1 MKLKDHFH
9 REVSCREFIYSY
21 KYIVPFECAYDGRDC
36 VTEEFT
42 RFFEDS
48 MIIVYSCNMS
58 TWCCGLD
65 KARLVI
71 APPSDDE

>member
-21 KYIVPFECAYDGRDC
+21 KYIVPFECAYDGDN

-48 MIIVYSCNMS
+48 MIIV
-58 TWCCGLD
+58 L
-65 KARLVI
+65 
-71 APPSDDE
+71 